1 MPEYKKYLPI
11 KLNETWKPEV
21 QQLIESKKMFYS
33 SESLLEVQN
42 KHPFYRSGRAKPG
55 FQPEKLTKEK
65 EIEKLVKRLN
75 QIEAEAKEIRVKLKS
90 IEYESKTHETK
101 SENKAKNSNI
111 RKKNSASEK
120 NKDSDIINPEAKN
133 DLTEKLNKEYEMKKL
148 VKINDIEKNPDLQ
161 EEAVEP
167 KSKSSVNQS
176 KQSTI
181 TGENI
186 KNDNEE
192 TKETRGSVKIK
203 SEIGENNDDS
213 KNMHISNKVV

>member
-21 QQLIESKKMFYS
+21 QELIESKKNFYTT
-33 SESLLEVQN
+33 ESLTEIRN

-101 SENKAKNSNI
+101 STESKSKNSNI

-120 NKDSDIINPEAKN
+120 NKDSDIINPESKD
-133 DLTEKLNKEYEMKKL
+133 DLAEKLNKEYEMKKL
-148 VKINDIEKNPDLQ
+148 VKINDIEKIPDLQ
-161 EEAVEP
+161 EEVVEP

-186 KNDNEE
+186 KNDTEI
-192 TKETRGSVKIK
+192 TKK
-203 SEIGENNDDS
+203 
-213 KNMHISNKVV
+213 HIVV

>member
-1 MPEYKKYLPI
+1 MPEYEKYLPI

-55 FQPEKLTKEK
+55 FHPEKLTKEK

-101 SENKAKNSNI
+101 SAENKAKNSNI

-120 NKDSDIINPEAKN
+120 NKDSDILNPESKN
-133 DLTEKLNKEYEMKKL
+133 DLTEKSNKECEMKKL
-148 VKINDIEKNPDLQ
+148 VKINDIEKIPDLQ

-167 KSKSSVNQS
+167 KSKSSVNHS
-176 KQSTI
+176 KQST

-186 KNDNEE
+186 KNDTEI
-192 TKETRGSVKIK
+192 KETHGSIKIK
-203 SEIGENNDDS
+203 SELGKNNDDS

>member
-21 QQLIESKKMFYS
+21 QELIESKKNFYTT
-33 SESLLEVQN
+33 ESLTEIRN

-101 SENKAKNSNI
+101 STESKSKNSI
-111 RKKNSASEK
+111 TRKKNSDSEK
-120 NKDSDIINPEAKN
+120 NNNSDIINPESKN

-148 VKINDIEKNPDLQ
+148 VKINDIEKIPDLQ

-176 KQSTI
+176 KQST

-186 KNDNEE
+186 KNDTEI
-192 TKETRGSVKIK
+192 TKKH
-203 SEIGENNDDS
+203 
-213 KNMHISNKVV
+213 MVV